1 MRKVNV
7 KAEREYEVSIDVEW
21 IDEISNLM
29 QGRSRTAIITSAG
42 FTPDLTQL
50 LQLDSDVHHFTVPD
64 GEDGKSFSTL
74 TKLWDWLGAAGFTRS
89 DLIVAVGGG
98 ALTDLAGFAAATWLR
113 GIDWIAVPT
122 SLAGMVDASI
132 GGKTGINSDYG
143 KNLIG
148 AFHSPISVVIDPMW
162 LQTLSDR
169 DFSAGM
175 AEVIKCGFIS
185 DYKILNLVQD
195 DVIDFNQLIYRAVKV
210 KAKVVAKDFKESK
223 LREIL
228 NYGHTLGHA
237 IEKDSK
243 FRLRHGEAVSIGMVF
258 AAELSNELV
267 GLSKEVVD
275 LHRVLSSNFKLP
287 ISYPKSRWKSLSAL
301 LLKDKKVK
309 QGKVRFI
316 GISKIGKPV
325 WLEDVPSN
333 TLARVYER
341 ITK

>member
-1 MRKVNV
+1 MKIIDVVAERNYSVVVGANGPDEIKSISAEHRKVLLVAPTALIKLFKLKESKNLSIISTPAGENQKSIKV
-7 KAEREYEVSIDVEW
+7 LESVWRKCAAVGIERSD
-21 IDEISNLM
+21 
-29 QGRSRTAIITSAG
+29 AIIG
-42 FTPDLTQL
+42 F
-50 LQLDSDVHHFTVPD
+50 
-64 GEDGKSFSTL
+64 
-74 TKLWDWLGAAGFTRS
+74 
-89 DLIVAVGGG
+89 GGG
-98 ALTDLAGFAAATWLR
+98 ATTDLAGFAAATWLR
-113 GIDWIAVPT
+113 GIDWYAMPT

-132 GGKTGINSDYG
+132 GGKTGLNSQSG

-148 AFHSPISVVIDPMW
+148 SFYSPRSVLIDTNYLTKLPA
-162 LQTLSDR
+162 R
-169 DFSAGM
+169 DLSAGM

-195 DVIDFNQLIYRAVKV
+195 DVIDFDQLIYRAVKV

>member
-1 MRKVNV
+1 MKIIDVVAERNYSVVVGTNGPDEIKSISAEHRKVLLVAPTALIKLFKLKESKNLSIISTPAGENQKSIKV
-7 KAEREYEVSIDVEW
+7 LESVWRKCAAVGIERSD
-21 IDEISNLM
+21 
-29 QGRSRTAIITSAG
+29 AIIG
-42 FTPDLTQL
+42 F
-50 LQLDSDVHHFTVPD
+50 
-64 GEDGKSFSTL
+64 
-74 TKLWDWLGAAGFTRS
+74 
-89 DLIVAVGGG
+89 GGG
-98 ALTDLAGFAAATWLR
+98 ATTDLAGFAAATWLR
-113 GIDWIAVPT
+113 GIDWYAMPT

-132 GGKTGINSDYG
+132 GGKTGLNSQSG

-148 AFHSPISVVIDPMW
+148 SFYSPRSVLIDTTYLTKLPA
-162 LQTLSDR
+162 R
-169 DFSAGM
+169 DLSAGM

-195 DVIDFNQLIYRAVKV
+195 DVIDFDQLIYRAVKV

>member
-1 MRKVNV
+1 MKIIDVVAERNYSVVVGANGPDKIKSIAAEHRKVLLVAPTALIKLFKLKESRN
-7 KAEREYEVSIDVEW
+7 VSI
-21 IDEISNLM
+21 ISTPAGENQKSIKVLESVWRKCAAV
-29 QGRSRTAIITSAG
+29 GIERSDAIIG
-42 FTPDLTQL
+42 F
-50 LQLDSDVHHFTVPD
+50 
-64 GEDGKSFSTL
+64 
-74 TKLWDWLGAAGFTRS
+74 
-89 DLIVAVGGG
+89 GGG
-98 ALTDLAGFAAATWLR
+98 ATTDLAGFAAATWLR
-113 GIDWIAVPT
+113 GIDWYAMPT

-132 GGKTGINSDYG
+132 GGKTGLNSQSG

-148 AFHSPISVVIDPMW
+148 SFYSPRSVLIDTNYLTKLPA
-162 LQTLSDR
+162 R
-169 DFSAGM
+169 DLSAGM

-195 DVIDFNQLIYRAVKV
+195 DVIDFDQLIYRAVKV

>member
-1 MRKVNV
+1 LFKLKESKNLSIISTPAGENQKSIKVLESVWRKCAAVGI
-7 KAEREYEVSIDVEW
+7 ERSD
-21 IDEISNLM
+21 
-29 QGRSRTAIITSAG
+29 AIIG
-42 FTPDLTQL
+42 F
-50 LQLDSDVHHFTVPD
+50 
-64 GEDGKSFSTL
+64 
-74 TKLWDWLGAAGFTRS
+74 
-89 DLIVAVGGG
+89 GGG
-98 ALTDLAGFAAATWLR
+98 ATTDLAGFAAATWLR
-113 GIDWIAVPT
+113 GIDWYAMPT

-132 GGKTGINSDYG
+132 GGKTGLNSQSG

-148 AFHSPISVVIDPMW
+148 SFYSPRSVLIDTSYLTKLPA
-162 LQTLSDR
+162 R
-169 DFSAGM
+169 DLSAGM

-195 DVIDFNQLIYRAVKV
+195 DVIDFDQLIYRAVKV

>member
-1 MRKVNV
+1 MKIIDVVAERNYSVVVGANGPDKIKSIAAEHRKVLLVAPTALIKLFKLKESKNLSIISTPAGENQKSV
-7 KAEREYEVSIDVEW
+7 KVLESVWRKCAAVGIERSD
-21 IDEISNLM
+21 
-29 QGRSRTAIITSAG
+29 AIIG
-42 FTPDLTQL
+42 F
-50 LQLDSDVHHFTVPD
+50 
-64 GEDGKSFSTL
+64 
-74 TKLWDWLGAAGFTRS
+74 
-89 DLIVAVGGG
+89 GGG
-98 ALTDLAGFAAATWLR
+98 ATTDLAGFAAATWLR
-113 GIDWIAVPT
+113 GIDWYAMPT

-132 GGKTGINSDYG
+132 GGKTGLNSQSG

-148 AFHSPISVVIDPMW
+148 SFYSPRSVLIDTSYLTKLPA
-162 LQTLSDR
+162 R
-169 DFSAGM
+169 DLSAGM

-195 DVIDFNQLIYRAVKV
+195 DVIDFDQLIYRAVKV

>member
-1 MRKVNV
+1 MKIIDVVAERNYSVVVGANGPDEIKSISAEHRKVLLVAPTALIKLFKLKESKNLSIISTPAGENQKSIKV
-7 KAEREYEVSIDVEW
+7 LESVWRKCAAVGIERSD
-21 IDEISNLM
+21 
-29 QGRSRTAIITSAG
+29 AIIG
-42 FTPDLTQL
+42 F
-50 LQLDSDVHHFTVPD
+50 
-64 GEDGKSFSTL
+64 
-74 TKLWDWLGAAGFTRS
+74 
-89 DLIVAVGGG
+89 GGG
-98 ALTDLAGFAAATWLR
+98 ATTDLAGFAAATWLR
-113 GIDWIAVPT
+113 GIDWYAMPT

-132 GGKTGINSDYG
+132 GGKTGLNSQSG

-148 AFHSPISVVIDPMW
+148 SFYSPRSVLIDTNYLTKLPA
-162 LQTLSDR
+162 R
-169 DFSAGM
+169 DLSAGM

-195 DVIDFNQLIYRAVKV
+195 DVIDFDQLIYRAVKV

-267 GLSKEVVD
+267 GLSKEVAD

>member
-1 MRKVNV
+1 VGANGPDEIKSISAEHRKVLLVAPTALIKLFKLKESKNLSIISTPAGENQKSIKV
-7 KAEREYEVSIDVEW
+7 LESVWRKCAAVGIERSD
-21 IDEISNLM
+21 
-29 QGRSRTAIITSAG
+29 AIIG
-42 FTPDLTQL
+42 F
-50 LQLDSDVHHFTVPD
+50 
-64 GEDGKSFSTL
+64 
-74 TKLWDWLGAAGFTRS
+74 
-89 DLIVAVGGG
+89 GGG
-98 ALTDLAGFAAATWLR
+98 ATTDLAGFAAATWLR
-113 GIDWIAVPT
+113 GIDWYAMPT

-132 GGKTGINSDYG
+132 GGKTGLNSQSS
-143 KNLIG
+143 KNQIGSFYSPRSVLIDTSYLTKLP
-148 AFHSPISVVIDPMW
+148 A
-162 LQTLSDR
+162 R
-169 DFSAGM
+169 DLSAGI

-195 DVIDFNQLIYRAVKV
+195 DVIDFDQLIYRAVKV
-210 KAKVVAKDFKESK
+210 KAKVVAKDFKENK

>member
-1 MRKVNV
+1 MKIIDVVAERNYSVVVGANGPDKIKSIAAEHRKVLLVAPTALIKLFKLKESKNLSIISTPAGENQKSIKV
-7 KAEREYEVSIDVEW
+7 LESVWRKCAAVGIERSD
-21 IDEISNLM
+21 
-29 QGRSRTAIITSAG
+29 AIIG
-42 FTPDLTQL
+42 F
-50 LQLDSDVHHFTVPD
+50 
-64 GEDGKSFSTL
+64 
-74 TKLWDWLGAAGFTRS
+74 
-89 DLIVAVGGG
+89 GGG
-98 ALTDLAGFAAATWLR
+98 ATTDLAGFAAATWLR
-113 GIDWIAVPT
+113 GIDWYAMPT

-132 GGKTGINSDYG
+132 GGKTGLNSQSG

-148 AFHSPISVVIDPMW
+148 SFYSPKSVLIDTSYLTKLPA
-162 LQTLSDR
+162 R
-169 DFSAGM
+169 DLSAGM

-195 DVIDFNQLIYRAVKV
+195 DVIDFDQLIYRAVKV
-210 KAKVVAKDFKESK
+210 KAKVVAKDFRESK

-228 NYGHTLGHA
+228 NYGHTLGHS

>member
-1 MRKVNV
+1 MESVWRKCAAVGI
-7 KAEREYEVSIDVEW
+7 ERSD
-21 IDEISNLM
+21 
-29 QGRSRTAIITSAG
+29 AIIG
-42 FTPDLTQL
+42 F
-50 LQLDSDVHHFTVPD
+50 
-64 GEDGKSFSTL
+64 
-74 TKLWDWLGAAGFTRS
+74 
-89 DLIVAVGGG
+89 GGG
-98 ALTDLAGFAAATWLR
+98 ATTDLAGLAAATWLR
-113 GIDWIAVPT
+113 GIDWYAMPT

-132 GGKTGINSDYG
+132 GGKTGLNSQSG

-148 AFHSPISVVIDPMW
+148 SFYSPRSVLIDTSYLTKLPA
-162 LQTLSDR
+162 R
-169 DFSAGM
+169 DLSAGM

-195 DVIDFNQLIYRAVKV
+195 DVIDFDQLIYRAVKV

-287 ISYPKSRWKSLSAL
+287 ISYPKSRWKLLSAL

>member
-1 MRKVNV
+1 MKIIVVVAERNYSVVVGANGPDEIKSISAEHRKVLLVAPTALIKLFKLKESKNLSIISTPAGENQKSIKV
-7 KAEREYEVSIDVEW
+7 LESVWRKCAAVGIERSD
-21 IDEISNLM
+21 
-29 QGRSRTAIITSAG
+29 AIIG
-42 FTPDLTQL
+42 F
-50 LQLDSDVHHFTVPD
+50 
-64 GEDGKSFSTL
+64 
-74 TKLWDWLGAAGFTRS
+74 
-89 DLIVAVGGG
+89 GGG
-98 ALTDLAGFAAATWLR
+98 ATTDLAGFAAATWLR
-113 GIDWIAVPT
+113 GIDWYAMPT

-132 GGKTGINSDYG
+132 GGKTGLNSQSG

-148 AFHSPISVVIDPMW
+148 SFYSPRSVLIDTSYLTKLPA
-162 LQTLSDR
+162 R
-169 DFSAGM
+169 DLSAGM

-195 DVIDFNQLIYRAVKV
+195 DVIDFDQLIYRAVKV

>member
-1 MRKVNV
+1 MKIIDVVAERNYSVVVGANGPDEIKSISAEHRKVLLVAPTALIKLFKLKESKNLSIISTPAGENQKSIKV
-7 KAEREYEVSIDVEW
+7 LESVWRKCAAVGIERSD
-21 IDEISNLM
+21 
-29 QGRSRTAIITSAG
+29 AIIG
-42 FTPDLTQL
+42 F
-50 LQLDSDVHHFTVPD
+50 
-64 GEDGKSFSTL
+64 
-74 TKLWDWLGAAGFTRS
+74 
-89 DLIVAVGGG
+89 GGG
-98 ALTDLAGFAAATWLR
+98 ATTDLAGFAAATWLR
-113 GIDWIAVPT
+113 GIDWYAMPT

-132 GGKTGINSDYG
+132 GGKTGLNSQSG

-148 AFHSPISVVIDPMW
+148 SFYSPRSVLIDTSYLTKLPA
-162 LQTLSDR
+162 R
-169 DFSAGM
+169 DLSAGM

-195 DVIDFNQLIYRAVKV
+195 DVIDFDQLIYRAVKV

-243 FRLRHGEAVSIGMVF
+243 FKLRHGEAVSIGMVF

>member
-1 MRKVNV
+1 MKIIDVVAERNYSVVVGANGPDEIKSISAEHRKVLLVAPTALIKLFKLKESKNLSIISTPAGENQKSIKV
-7 KAEREYEVSIDVEW
+7 LESVWRKCAAVGIERSD
-21 IDEISNLM
+21 
-29 QGRSRTAIITSAG
+29 AIIG
-42 FTPDLTQL
+42 F
-50 LQLDSDVHHFTVPD
+50 
-64 GEDGKSFSTL
+64 
-74 TKLWDWLGAAGFTRS
+74 
-89 DLIVAVGGG
+89 GGG
-98 ALTDLAGFAAATWLR
+98 ATTDLAGFAAATWLR
-113 GIDWIAVPT
+113 GIDWYAMPT

-132 GGKTGINSDYG
+132 GGKTGLNSQSG

-148 AFHSPISVVIDPMW
+148 SFYSPKSVLIDTSYLTKLPA
-162 LQTLSDR
+162 R
-169 DFSAGM
+169 DLSAGM

-195 DVIDFNQLIYRAVKV
+195 DVIDFDQLIYRAVKV

-341 ITK
+341 IT